1 MDELRACNSCKVEK
15 PFTSEYFVVDP
26 KRKSGLRGMCKQCK
40 NDKVRDLTHKR
51 GVVPRGVILDSITCY
66 DCGVEKPATREYFP
80 YAKNKPLL
88 RCRLCT
94 NSRRRDKNH
103 GKRVEPWRGCRGG
116 DVFFYLTAVKWD
128 GVDSNGNKW
137 VFECICGT
145 EKTAYIKQVKRGAI
159 QSCGCMRTSTLA
171 NNATK
176 HGMSKHPLYQTWDNM
191 MRRCY
196 NSKHPEYIRYGE
208 RGIVV
213 CDEWKESPAAFF
225 DHIGEKPTSEHSIDR
240 INNDGNYEPGNVRWA
255 TTAEQGLNK
264 RSTKT
269 KNIIVEV
276 GEVSDADLQNW
287 KNSPVKEILL
297 TATNNLLPDD
307 LIFIDRLSQSSAIF
321 NGTY

>member
-26 KRKSGLRGMCKQCK
+26 KRKSGLRGVCKQCK
-40 NDKVRDLTHKR
+40 NDKIRQLAHSR
-51 GVVPRGVILDSITCY
+51 GVKPIGVIPDTITCY
-66 DCGVEKPATREYFP
+66 DCGEEKPTTKENFCFMNGR
-80 YAKNKPLL
+80 PLL
-88 RCRLCT
+88 RCLTCI
-94 NSRRRDKNH
+94 NERRRR
-103 GKRVEPWRGCRGG
+103 KRNGESLDPWRGCNP
-116 DVFFYLTAVKWD
+116 DDKFFYLTAVSWESSD
-128 GVDSNGNKW
+128 RNGNKW
-137 VFECICGT
+137 LFDCICGNQ
-145 EKTAYIKQVKRGAI
+145 KTAYIKHVKSGSI
-159 QSCGCMRTSTLA
+159 QSCGCMRSETLV

-191 MRRCY
+191 MQRCY
-196 NSKHPEYIRYGE
+196 NPKHPEYVRYGE
-208 RGIVV
+208 RGIIV

-225 DHIGEKPTSEHSIDR
+225 DHIGEKPSSEHSIDR

-269 KNIIVEV
+269 KNIVVEV
-276 GEVSDADLQNW
+276 GEVSDSDLRDW

-297 TATNNLLPDD
+297 AATNNLLPDD
-307 LIFIDRLSQSSAIF
+307 LIFIDRLGQSSAIF